1 MGAEKLTNVEGGAA
15 EKWER
20 ALELFD
26 PNPGLEDHVRL
37 TITLPRYLYRY
48 STLSER
54 RAPHTFRVFIDYTGR
69 TLELTAVISEA
80 AQATG
85 IEIIEFAPTHFVN
98 RMPLSLGV
106 RDAREVVAMLMRNFR
121 PEALEIR
128 TI

>member
-1 MGAEKLTNVEGGAA
+1 MGAEMLANVENTVVGNW
-15 EKWER
+15 KS
-20 ALELFD
+20 ALKLFD
-26 PNPGLEDHVRL
+26 PNPEPEEHARL

-54 RAPHTFRVFIDYTGR
+54 RAPHRFRVFIDSRGR

-80 AQATG
+80 APATG
-85 IEIIEFAPTHFVN
+85 IEIVEFAPTHFVN
-98 RMPLSLGV
+98 RVPLTLGV
-106 RDAREVVAMLMRNFR
+106 RDAREVVAMLMRTFR